1 MGSREMLSS
10 VFHFPAGITID
21 SIDPSANEL
30 VIRIACDVPSMPC
43 PECQQPSA
51 RIHSCYQRMV
61 ADLPCAGRTVI
72 LLLTVR
78 KFVCST
84 PTCPRKIFTERLPG
98 LVKPYGRMT
107 TRLSA
112 LLQVLGLGTGGQL
125 GTRVA
130 ERLGITTS
138 PSSLLR
144 TLMQFRASRIPAVRV
159 LGVDDWSATRSCMC
173 SCKDSRKEDFTWG
186 AAPSALPG

>member
-1 MGSREMLSS
+1 MLSS

-30 VIRIACDVPSMPC
+30 VIRIACDCPSMPC

-61 ADLPCAGRTVI
+61 ADLPCAGRNVI

-84 PTCPRKIFTERLPG
+84 PTCPRKIFTERLPV
-98 LVKPYGRMT
+98 LVQPYGRMT
-107 TRLSA
+107 THLSA

-125 GTRVA
+125 GTRLA

-144 TLMQFRASRIPAVRV
+144 TLMQFRASRMPAVRV
-159 LGVDDWSATRSCMC
+159 LGVDDWSWKKRRRYGTILV
-173 SCKDSRKEDFTWG
+173 E
-186 AAPSALPG
+186 